1 MLSKTSVFPML
12 QSLSPLFKEFI
23 ESLNSANVEY
33 LIVGGYAVSHYGRP
47 RYTGDMDFWL
57 AVSPSN
63 AARVVKTL
71 EEFGLGSLGLSSD
84 AFLERDVVIQLGRE
98 PLRIDLLTGLSGLDF
113 ESCYPRRV
121 QVEMD
126 GVLIPFIHLNDLRIN
141 KASTGRAK
149 DIADLDRLPQTDS

>member
-1 MLSKTSVFPML
+1 ML

-57 AVSPSN
+57 AVSPDN
-63 AARVVKTL
+63 ALRVVETL
-71 EEFGLGSLGLSSD
+71 KDFGLGSLGLKTD
-84 AFLERDVVIQLGRE
+84 NFLEKDVVIQLGRE
-98 PLRIDLLTGLSGLDF
+98 PLRIDLLTGLSGLEF
-113 ESCYPRRV
+113 EACFSRRV
-121 QVEMD
+121 MIEMD
-126 GVLIPFIHLNDLRIN
+126 GVQIPFIHLQDLRTN

-149 DIADLDRLPQTDS
+149 DLADLDRLPNSIS